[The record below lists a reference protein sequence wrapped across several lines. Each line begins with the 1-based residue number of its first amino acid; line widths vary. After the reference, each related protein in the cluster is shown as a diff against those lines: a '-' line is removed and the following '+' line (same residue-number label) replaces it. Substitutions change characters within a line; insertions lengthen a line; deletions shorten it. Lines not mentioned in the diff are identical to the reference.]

1 MKKNQKM
8 FLKYFSIK
16 NILIKFFIAT
26 LIFFS
31 CKKQEPH
38 LPIDENNL
46 VSILVDIH
54 RAEAAV
60 DAENVFVKDSL
71 GKKYYTQIFD
81 KHHVSKR
88 DFDSTMSLLE
98 RDPDRLQ
105 KVYTPVVKELE
116 KDEKQNNK

>member
-8 FLKYFSIK
+8 FLKIFSKK
-16 NILIKFFIAT
+16 NILINFFVVI

-38 LPIDENNL
+38 LPIDQNNL
-46 VSILVDIH
+46 IAILVDIH
-54 RAEAAV
+54 KAEAAV

-71 GKKYYTQIFD
+71 GKKYYAQIFD
-81 KHHVSKR
+81 KHHVTKR

-98 RDPDRLQ
+98 HDPDRLQ

-116 KDEKQNNK
+116 KGEKTN